1 VAVFNKQQISAY
13 RFWIQGYPRFY
24 EPLVAE
30 YFRVMGYRV
39 QETVT
44 VRKADIQ
51 RVIEALFDGHKK
63 LGPELDQKVIIKHL
77 RSRKRIQPDLLVQK
91 DGRNFL
97 VELKSW
103 GGYRTG
109 IFDLGT
115 AQAEFVSPKYESLR
129 KSAFLLVDWLDGQRI
144 DGKILVVS
152 ARSPQHEQVMYLL
165 SRNFNTTIQLLYLDE
180 IFATPQLAG
189 TLEKYF
195 QFLDAAVAELKVAIG
210 GKKS

>member
-1 VAVFNKQQISAY
+1 MDFTQEQITAF

-30 YFRVMGYRV
+30 YFRVMGYQV

-44 VRKADIQ
+44 VHKADIQ
-51 RVIEALFDGHKK
+51 RVIEALFDGHKE
-63 LGPELDQKVIIKHL
+63 LGPALDQKAIIEHL
-77 RSRKRIQPDLLVQK
+77 RGRQRIQPDLLVEK
-91 DGRNFL
+91 DSKRYL

-115 AQAEFVSPKYESLR
+115 AQSEFMAPKSESLR
-129 KSAFLLVDWLDGQRI
+129 KSAYLLVDWLDGQHI

-152 ARSPQHEQVMYLL
+152 TRSPQHEQVLQLL
-165 SRNFNTTIQLLYLDE
+165 TEAFNTSIQLLYLDE
-180 IFATPQLAG
+180 IFNTPQLSG
-189 TLEKYF
+189 TIEKYLDY
-195 QFLDAAVAELKVAIG
+195 LDAAVAELKQAMRG
-210 GKKS
+210 TRS